1 MRDANARVRVLVKPA
16 EFASSARVLQW
27 AAWADSGRHVRANR
41 CANAVRSCAKFSP
54 QMSRPYMLEHKLRSR
69 HRGRQ
74 MHTTAE
80 ISKLAESARPDQ
92 FIPVRK
98 EDLFS
103 ALIKQGDLADLARRE
118 LFRRF
123 ARTLRTICHYE
134 YSETLDRLR
143 DDYYY
148 FNPEVAGHA
157 AVDRAKSD
165 CAYDDLIRSLD
176 KVLKDA
182 NFEEL
187 PHQEVTEAHSKR
199 TVPIEVKAEHDDFRE
214 VRFYKR
220 GRHVE
225 QFEVN
230 EWFGLRRREA
240 EIDVFDDIVL
250 VVAMKSQAE
259 IGSRRELRILKRR
272 KVIPGTVLLKYFHNI
287 ACGDLY
293 ALFPNARVV
302 MSNFDK
308 AFLGVPAI
316 AGGIPILIKLY
327 ATISVLFLVT
337 GIYFGGS
344 GSVADAD
351 MEAALAALMGI
362 VALGSFAVRQWLKY
376 KHQTLKYH
384 MELTENFYFRN
395 VNNNAG
401 VFDYLIASAEDQE
414 TKEAA
419 LAYHFIRTAEVAPT
433 ATDVAGRIETWLAK
447 NFGANVDFKIA
458 NSLETLDR
466 FGLVRREGEK
476 LFVLPLESAIAQ
488 LHQVWNNFFK
498 RG

>member
-1 MRDANARVRVLVKPA
+1 MA
-16 EFASSARVLQW
+16 ETFALFERHCCSPLCKRHPELCIA
-27 AAWADSGRHVRANR
+27 ADSLFRYSAGHLAL
-41 CANAVRSCAKFSP
+41 SP
-54 QMSRPYMLEHKLRSR
+54 QMPEIYMLGR
-69 HRGRQ
+69 HRGGK
-74 MHTTAE
+74 MDATAAT
-80 ISKLAESARPDQ
+80 SKLAESNSGNQ

-103 ALIKQGDLADLARRE
+103 ALIKQGDLADPVERE
-118 LFRRF
+118 LFWRF

-148 FNPEVAGHA
+148 FNPEIAGHA
-157 AVDRAKSD
+157 AADRAKSD

-187 PHQEVTEAHSKR
+187 PHEDIADAHRKR
-199 TVPIEVKAEHDDFRE
+199 TVPVEVKAEHDDFRE

-225 QFEVN
+225 EYEVR
-230 EWFGLRRREA
+230 EWFGLRRRKV

-250 VVAMKSQAE
+250 VVAMKTQAE

-272 KVIPGTVLLKYFHNI
+272 KIVPGSVLLKYFRNI
-287 ACGDLY
+287 AYGDLY

-316 AGGIPILIKLY
+316 AGGIPILFKLY
-327 ATISVLFLVT
+327 ATISVLFLVA

-344 GSVADAD
+344 GSVADDD
-351 MEAALAALMGI
+351 MKTALAALIGI
-362 VALGSFAVRQWLKY
+362 VALGGFAVRQWLKY
-376 KHQTLKYH
+376 QHQTLKYH
-384 MELTENFYFRN
+384 MELAENVYFRN
-395 VNNNAG
+395 INNNAG
-401 VFDYLIASAEDQE
+401 IFDYLIATAEDQE

-419 LAYHFIRTAEVAPT
+419 LAYHFIRKAEVAPT
-433 ATDVAGRIETWLAK
+433 ATEVAGLIEAWLAK
-447 NFGANVDFKIA
+447 NFAVNLDFKVA
-458 NSLETLDR
+458 DALRTLDR
-466 FGLVRREGEK
+466 FGLVRREGEQ
-476 LFVLPLESAIAQ
+476 LFVPPLELAIAQ
-488 LHQVWNNFFK
+488 LHRVWNNFFK
-498 RG
+498 RE

>member
-1 MRDANARVRVLVKPA
+1 MLRGRHGDWHLDTTTRISDPA
-16 EFASSARVLQW
+16 E
-27 AAWADSGRHVRANR
+27 NR
-41 CANAVRSCAKFSP
+41 T
-54 QMSRPYMLEHKLRSR
+54 H
-69 HRGRQ
+69 
-74 MHTTAE
+74 
-80 ISKLAESARPDQ
+80 DQ

-103 ALIKQGDLADLARRE
+103 ALIKQGDLADPAARE
-118 LFRRF
+118 LFWRF

-148 FNPEVAGHA
+148 FSPEIAGHA
-157 AVDRAKSD
+157 VVDRVKSD

-187 PHQEVTEAHSKR
+187 PHADVTEAHRKR
-199 TVPIEVKAEHDDFRE
+199 TVPVAVKAEHDDFRE

-220 GRHVE
+220 GRHIE
-225 QFEVN
+225 QFEVS
-230 EWFGLRRREA
+230 EWLGLRRRKVET
-240 EIDVFDDIVL
+240 EVFDDIVL
-250 VVAMKSQAE
+250 VVAMKTQDE

-272 KVIPGTVLLKYFHNI
+272 KIVPGSVLLKYFRNI

-327 ATISVLFLVT
+327 ATISVLFLVA

-351 MEAALAALMGI
+351 MKGALAALMGI
-362 VALGSFAVRQWLKY
+362 VALGGFAVRQWLKY
-376 KHQTLKYH
+376 QHQTLKYH
-384 MELTENFYFRN
+384 MELTENIYFRN

-401 VFDYLIASAEDQE
+401 IFDYLIATAEDQE

-419 LAYHFIRTAEVAPT
+419 IAYHFIRKAKPAPTAAEVA
-433 ATDVAGRIETWLAK
+433 DGVETWLAK
-447 NFGANVDFKIA
+447 NFAVRIDFKIA
-458 NSLETLDR
+458 NALATLNR
-466 FGLVRREGEK
+466 FGLVRREGEQ
-476 LFVLPLESAIAQ
+476 LFVLSLEPAIAQ

-498 RG
+498 ND

>member
-1 MRDANARVRVLVKPA
+1 MNPA
-16 EFASSARVLQW
+16 ES
-27 AAWADSGRHVRANR
+27 
-41 CANAVRSCAKFSP
+41 
-54 QMSRPYMLEHKLRSR
+54 HKY
-69 HRGRQ
+69 
-74 MHTTAE
+74 
-80 ISKLAESARPDQ
+80 DQ

-98 EDLFS
+98 EDLLS
-103 ALIKQGDLADLARRE
+103 ALIKQGDLADPAERE
-118 LFRRF
+118 LFWRF
-123 ARTLRTICHYE
+123 ARTLRMICHYE
-134 YSETLDRLR
+134 YSDTLDRLR

-157 AVDRAKSD
+157 VADQVKSNN
-165 CAYDDLIRSLD
+165 AYENLIRSLD

-187 PHQEVTEAHSKR
+187 PHEDIAYAHSKR
-199 TVPIEVKAEHDDFRE
+199 TVPIKIKAQHNDFRG

-225 QFEVN
+225 QLELT
-230 EWFGLRRREA
+230 EWFGLRRRLV
-240 EIDVFDDIVL
+240 EIEVFDDIVL
-250 VVAMKSQAE
+250 VVAMKSRAE
-259 IGSRRELRILKRR
+259 ISSRRELRLLKRR
-272 KVIPGTVLLKYFHNI
+272 KIVPGSVLLKYFRNI

-293 ALFPNARVV
+293 TLFPNARVV

-316 AGGIPILIKLY
+316 AGGIPILLKLY
-327 ATISVLFLVT
+327 ATISVLFLVA

-351 MEAALAALMGI
+351 MKAALAALLGI
-362 VALGSFAVRQWLKY
+362 VALGGLAVRQWLKY
-376 KHQTLKYH
+376 QHQALKYH
-384 MELTENFYFRN
+384 MELTENIYFRN

-401 VFDYLIASAEDQE
+401 IFDYLIATAEDQE

-419 LAYHFIRTAEVAPT
+419 LAYHFIRKAEVAPT

-447 NFGANVDFKIA
+447 NFAVNIDFKIA
-458 NSLETLDR
+458 NALETLNR
-466 FGLVRREGEK
+466 FGLVRREGEQ
-476 LFVLPLESAIAQ
+476 LFVPSLEPAIAQ

-498 RG
+498 R

>member
-1 MRDANARVRVLVKPA
+1 M
-16 EFASSARVLQW
+16 
-27 AAWADSGRHVRANR
+27 
-41 CANAVRSCAKFSP
+41 
-54 QMSRPYMLEHKLRSR
+54 Y
-69 HRGRQ
+69 
-74 MHTTAE
+74 TTAK
-80 ISKLAESARPDQ
+80 ISKLAESTIPDQ

-103 ALIKQGDLADLARRE
+103 ALIKQGDLADPAQRE

-148 FNPEVAGHA
+148 FNPEVAGHTA
-157 AVDRAKSD
+157 ADRAKSD
-165 CAYDDLIRSLD
+165 RAYDDLIRSLD

-187 PHQEVTEAHSKR
+187 PHAEVTEAHRKR
-199 TVPIEVKAEHDDFRE
+199 TVPVEVKTEHDNFRE

-225 QFEVN
+225 RFEVR
-230 EWFGLRRREA
+230 EWFGLRRREV
-240 EIDVFDDIVL
+240 EIEVFDDIVL
-250 VVAMKSQAE
+250 VVAMKTHTE

-272 KVIPGTVLLKYFHNI
+272 KIVPGSVLLKYFRNI
-287 ACGDLY
+287 AFGDLN

-308 AFLGVPAI
+308 AFLGVPAV

-327 ATISVLFLVT
+327 ATISVLFLVA

-344 GSVADAD
+344 GSVADDD
-351 MEAALAALMGI
+351 MKTALVALMGI
-362 VALGSFAVRQWLKY
+362 VALGGFAVRQWLKY
-376 KHQTLKYH
+376 QHQTLKYH
-384 MELTENFYFRN
+384 MELAENMYFRN
-395 VNNNAG
+395 INNNAG
-401 VFDYLIASAEDQE
+401 IFDYLIATAEDQE

-419 LAYHFIRTAEVAPT
+419 LAYHFIRKAEVAPS
-433 ATDVAGRIETWLAK
+433 ATEVAGRIEAWLAK
-447 NFGANVDFKIA
+447 NFAVDLDFK
-458 NSLETLDR
+458 
-466 FGLVRREGEK
+466 
-476 LFVLPLESAIAQ
+476 
-488 LHQVWNNFFK
+488 
-498 RG
+498 

>member
-1 MRDANARVRVLVKPA
+1 MPEETFDFLGYTLRRCYSPQTGKAYLGHRAVEARACKRLCQAVDVLTARSTGYWQEDAETLVGTA
-16 EFASSARVLQW
+16 ESD
-27 AAWADSGRHVRANR
+27 AAWDGRTTQETV
-41 CANAVRSCAKFSP
+41 SP
-54 QMSRPYMLEHKLRSR
+54 AIGGSVHSEVLRTLGGPYMLQHKLRSR

-80 ISKLAESARPDQ
+80 ISKLDESTRPDQ

-103 ALIKQGDLADLARRE
+103 ALIKQGDLTDPAQRE

-148 FNPEVAGHA
+148 FNPEVAGRA
-157 AVDRAKSD
+157 AADRAKSEY
-165 CAYDDLIRSLD
+165 AYDDLIRSLD

-187 PHQEVTEAHSKR
+187 PHEDVVDAHRKR
-199 TVPIEVKAEHDDFRE
+199 TVPVEVKAEHDDFRE

-225 QFEVN
+225 QLEVS
-230 EWFGLRRREA
+230 EWFGVRRRRV
-240 EIDVFDDIVL
+240 EIEVFDDIVL
-250 VVAMKSQAE
+250 LVAMKTQAE

-272 KVIPGTVLLKYFHNI
+272 KIVPGSVLLKYFRNI

-302 MSNFDK
+302 MNNFDK

-316 AGGIPILIKLY
+316 AGGIPILLKLY
-327 ATISVLFLVT
+327 ATISVLFPR
-337 GIYFGGS
+337 GGNLLRQIWIGC
-344 GSVADAD
+344 GS
-351 MEAALAALMGI
+351 
-362 VALGSFAVRQWLKY
+362 R
-376 KHQTLKYH
+376 H
-384 MELTENFYFRN
+384 ENGTRRLDGN
-395 VNNNAG
+395 RGARR
-401 VFDYLIASAEDQE
+401 LR
-414 TKEAA
+414 
-419 LAYHFIRTAEVAPT
+419 RTAMAKISTSNPEVPH
-433 ATDVAGRIETWLAK
+433 
-447 NFGANVDFKIA
+447 GA
-458 NSLETLDR
+458 R
-466 FGLVRREGEK
+466 
-476 LFVLPLESAIAQ
+476 
-488 LHQVWNNFFK
+488 
-498 RG
+498 